1 MVFVVSF
8 IFLWIF
14 QSLFLSSVTS
24 PSVPVC
30 LLFILLSVTSC
41 FILNII
47 SSCGFLSIL
56 CFHFFPTPSC
66 RLSSLLIPVFS
77 LSLSDH
83 CCDSLKSQF
92 VSPVWLL
99 CTWIWTFG
107 FMFRTSSLELLY
119 TLHFCHCCHSIFYG
133 VCSWAHTWLLPQS
146 NAFKLT
152 CKQ

>member
-8 IFLWIF
+8 IFLWLF
-14 QSLFLSSVTS
+14 QSLFLSSLTS
-24 PSVPVC
+24 PSVPAC
-30 LLFILLSVTSC
+30 LLFILLSLTSC

-47 SSCGFLSIL
+47 SSCGFPSIL
-56 CFHFFPTPSC
+56 CFCFFPTPSC

-92 VSPVWLL
+92 DSPVWLL

-107 FMFRTSSLELLY
+107 FMFRTSSLRAAVYITFLPLL
-119 TLHFCHCCHSIFYG
+119 LFY
-133 VCSWAHTWLLPQS
+133 LLWCLQLGPHLITPS
-146 NAFKLT
+146 
-152 CKQ
+152 KQCI